1 MNVISEMAS
10 AGSVLSKEQ
19 LLCPICLD
27 VFRLPVST
35 PCGHNFCSDCIRTY
49 WQSPHLAQCAV
60 CKHRFYK
67 TPDLKVNTFISEVAS
82 HFRENKCEIDVVD
95 QAAGDQGDVSCDVC
109 VGKRVKAF
117 KSCLDCLASFCE
129 THLEPHHVVNALKKH
144 SLISPMIGMQDRICK
159 KHEKLLD
166 LFCNTDQSYVCHACT
181 KTDHAAHHIVHI
193 EDESGHRRAQM
204 VKMNVRVQEMI
215 SCRRQTIF
223 EINQA
228 VDLSKRN
235 TEREVE
241 ESLQIFEK
249 LIQILLKSQAEVV
262 EAMKTKQGQ
271 VLIGAAK
278 TTTELQQEVERL
290 KTRKDELELL
300 SCTEDNLYLLQKFP
314 DFSTMPA
321 VRQWDDLCVESAE
334 YVGTVRRAL
343 RRAASELEEAVK
355 AELKRLCATEFK
367 RARRF
372 AVDVTLDPKTAH
384 PKLMLSESKKE
395 VYHSNVA
402 VRLPA
407 DPQRFYPCT
416 SVLGTEGFSS
426 GRFYFEV
433 QVKGKTEW
441 DVGVALESVQRK
453 GGNWLN
459 PERGYW
465 TLGMRKEGKYWALCS
480 PPVCVPLLDEPQRV
494 GVYVDVG
501 WGQVSF
507 YNPDTHSHIYTFT
520 GCSFSERLFPH
531 LNPRRNHGGVN
542 SAPLVILPVNM

>member
-1 MNVISEMAS
+1 KCRSLS
-10 AGSVLSKEQ
+10 ALPEQ

-49 WQSPHLAQCAV
+49 WQSPHLAQCPV

-82 HFRENKCEIDVVD
+82 HFRENKCEIVVVD
-95 QAAGDQGDVSCDVC
+95 Q
-109 VGKRVKAF
+109 
-117 KSCLDCLASFCE
+117 
-129 THLEPHHVVNALKKH
+129 
-144 SLISPMIGMQDRICK
+144 
-159 KHEKLLD
+159 
-166 LFCNTDQSYVCHACT
+166 
-181 KTDHAAHHIVHI
+181 
-193 EDESGHRRAQM
+193 
-204 VKMNVRVQEMI
+204 MI

-321 VRQWDDLCVESAE
+321 VR
-334 YVGTVRRAL
+334 AL

-372 AVDVTLDPKTAH
+372 AVDLTLDPKTAH
-384 PKLMLSESKKE
+384 PKLMLSESKRE

-507 YNPDTHSHIYTFT
+507 YNPDSHSHIYTFT

-542 SAPLVILPVNM
+542 SAPLVVLPVNM

>member
-1 MNVISEMAS
+1 PDVHLPPPPSKLTWKRQQSEMAS

-49 WQSPHLAQCAV
+49 WQSPHLAQCPV

-82 HFRENKCEIDVVD
+82 HFRENKCEIVVVD

-129 THLEPHHVVNALKKH
+129 THLEPHHVVSALKKH

-166 LFCNTDQSYVCHACT
+166 SFCNTDQSYVCHACT

-228 VDLSKRN
+228 
-235 TEREVE
+235 

-249 LIQILLKSQAEVV
+249 LIQILLKS
-262 EAMKTKQGQ
+262 
-271 VLIGAAK
+271 
-278 TTTELQQEVERL
+278 QQEVERL

-314 DFSTMPA
+314 DFSTI
-321 VRQWDDLCVESAE
+321 AE

-372 AVDVTLDPKTAH
+372 AVDLTLDPKTAH
-384 PKLMLSESKKE
+384 PKLMLSESKRE

-507 YNPDTHSHIYTFT
+507 YNPDSHSHIYTFT

-542 SAPLVILPVNM
+542 SAPLVVLPVNM